1 MSEQTADDQIVDD
14 GQEAAEEVV
23 DNVRSM
29 DRAKKMDHAKKKV
42 AAAVGDAREKFQ
54 HVASDVGERFQHA
67 SATAQKEFRERS
79 AHAREEARERYKVA
93 SAQMQD
99 GYARVRKDVDYMV
112 DDVNDFVRHK
122 PGTAILIAAGAGFLL
137 GLLFRPRGYRD

>member
-1 MSEQTADDQIVDD
+1 MSEQSAGDHEVAEQDVDRPEAD
-14 GQEAAEEVV
+14 EAPA
-23 DNVRSM
+23 DNVRKM
-29 DRAKKMDHAKKKV
+29 DRAKKKV
-42 AAAVGDAREKFQ
+42 TAAVGDAREKFQ
-54 HVASDVGERFQHA
+54 KVSAEVGDRFHKA
-67 SATAQKEFRERS
+67 S
-79 AHAREEARERYKVA
+79 AHAQDEFRQRSQHAREQARERYRVA

-137 GLLFRPRGYRD
+137 GLLFRPRRYQD